1 MSTTSAPKSSLSP
14 QFPPLTKAH
23 VDNCQFSAW
32 QKQYSK
38 LYPKSR
44 VLTSLPAEFV
54 DYLLADGIS
63 LPKSAFNIKYDVD
76 EAMDSSTTTADNEE
90 SSDDDDDEVDFTK
103 PFKCL
108 HNEINRIIKDEL
120 NGAVMPKLNWSAPK
134 DAVWIST
141 TNTLKCHDAYEI
153 YMLLKASSYIVHD
166 LTEAY
171 TDCVDHDPTALDG
184 HDDYDRT
191 TAAAAITSD
200 DTDPT
205 ASPRDFELVLRQ
217 WVAVNPALE
226 FRCFVYNR
234 ALIGITQRDMNY
246 YDFLSPLQ
254 DRLAGE
260 IEQFFEKNL
269 QNTFADPNF
278 VFDVYVPAPHDRVW
292 LVDINPFAPRT
303 DSLLFAWEELLAIDP
318 TDPEFEYDIRLQ
330 KRENASRTFG
340 GTVHSEN
347 YVPKDIVDASL
358 TGEGIAKLAKQWQSM
373 MNMEDPGSDSD

>member
-1 MSTTSAPKSSLSP
+1 MSTTSAPPLTP

-32 QKQYSK
+32 QKQYVK

-44 VLTSLPAEFV
+44 VVAPLPAEFV

-63 LPKSAFNIKYDVD
+63 LPKSAFNLKYDVD
-76 EAMDSSTTTADNEE
+76 EDMDLSTNAANDEE
-90 SSDDDDDEVDFTK
+90 TSDDDDEIDFTK
-103 PFKCL
+103 PFKDL

-134 DAVWIST
+134 DSVWIST

-166 LTEAY
+166 LTESY
-171 TDCVDHDPTALDG
+171 TDCVDYDPTALDG
-184 HDDYDRT
+184 NGDDT
-191 TAAAAITSD
+191 TAAAALTSD
-200 DTDPT
+200 DTDLA
-205 ASPRDFELVLRQ
+205 ASSQNFELVLRQ

-226 FRCFVYNR
+226 FRCFVHNR

-254 DRLAGE
+254 DRFAGE
-260 IEQFFEKNL
+260 IEQFFEENL
-269 QNTFADPNF
+269 QNTFADPDF
-278 VFDVYVPAPHDRVW
+278 VFDVYVPAPYDRVW

-330 KRENASRTFG
+330 ERENASRTFG

>member
-1 MSTTSAPKSSLSP
+1 MSTITSSSLLP
-14 QFPPLTKAH
+14 QFPPLTRAH

-32 QKQYSK
+32 QKPYSR

-44 VLTSLPAEFV
+44 VVTPLPAEFV

-63 LPKSAFNIKYDVD
+63 LPKSAFNLKYDVD
-76 EAMDSSTTTADNEE
+76 DNMESSATT
-90 SSDDDDDEVDFTK
+90 SDDDNESDDEIDFTK
-103 PFKCL
+103 PFKDL
-108 HNEINRIIKDEL
+108 HNEINRIIKEEL

-134 DAVWIST
+134 DSVWIST

-166 LTEAY
+166 LTESY
-171 TDCVDHDPTALDG
+171 TDCI
-184 HDDYDRT
+184 DYDSTASVPEGDKTTETSLLPDNTT
-191 TAAAAITSD
+191 TAAHQT
-200 DTDPT
+200 
-205 ASPRDFELVLRQ
+205 FELVLRQ

-226 FRCFVYNR
+226 FRCFVRNR
-234 ALIGITQRDMNY
+234 ALIGITQRDMNH
-246 YDFLSPLQ
+246 YDFLFPLQ

-260 IEQFFEKNL
+260 IEQFFEENL
-269 QNTFADPNF
+269 QTTFPDPDF

-303 DSLLFAWEELLAIDP
+303 DSLLFAWDELLAIDP
-318 TDPEFEYDIRLQ
+318 SNPEFEYDIRLQ
-330 KRENASRTFG
+330 ERENASRTFG

-358 TGEGIAKLAKQWQSM
+358 TGEGIAKLAKQWQTM
-373 MNMEDPGSDSD
+373 MNMEDPGSDSDSD

>member
-1 MSTTSAPKSSLSP
+1 MSTNSAPNSSSSP

-44 VLTSLPAEFV
+44 VLGPLPTEFV

-63 LPKSAFNIKYDVD
+63 LPKSAFNLKYDVD
-76 EAMDSSTTTADNEE
+76 EAMDWSTDAADNEE
-90 SSDDDDDEVDFTK
+90 SDDDEEVDFTK
-103 PFKCL
+103 PFKAL
-108 HNEINRIIKDEL
+108 HTEINRIIREEL

-141 TNTLKCHDAYEI
+141 TNTLKCHGAYEI

-166 LTEAY
+166 LTESY
-171 TDCVDHDPTALDG
+171 TDCVDYDPTGFDG
-184 HDDYDRT
+184 NDDD
-191 TAAAAITSD
+191 I
-200 DTDPT
+200 TDPA
-205 ASPRDFELVLRQ
+205 ASPQDFELVLRQ

-226 FRCFVYNR
+226 FRCFVRNR
-234 ALIGITQRDMNY
+234 TLIGITQRDMNH
-246 YDFLSPLQ
+246 YDFLFPLQ
-254 DRLAGE
+254 DQLAGE
-260 IEQFFEKNL
+260 IEQFFEENL
-269 QNTFADPNF
+269 QHTFADPDF
-278 VFDVYVPAPHDRVW
+278 VFDVYVPAPYDRVW

-318 TDPEFEYDIRLQ
+318 TDPEFEYDVRLQ
-330 KRENASRTFG
+330 ERENASSTFG